1 MEATVNRND
10 SLHIQENEFKNDRD
24 RILSI
29 MEDQGGTVSAS
40 DILRITRQ
48 SNFKTISVQSAR
60 SRLNEL
66 KNFFLIEEH
75 HSSRNPLTGLN
86 NTTYRMLTSF
96 GSIAVIQNQITLYNN
111 NINMIS
117 KDIETLKQMMFISEF
132 SINLL
137 NKQLIKFKIKLKG
150 LFSALQHFNSK

>member
-10 SLHIQENEFKNDRD
+10 SLHAQENEFKTDRD

-40 DILRITRQ
+40 DILRITRR

-75 HSSRNPLTGLN
+75 HSVRNPLTGLN

-96 GSIAVIQNQITLYNN
+96 GSIAVIQNQITLFEN
-111 NINMIS
+111 NINMLS
-117 KDIETLKQMMFISEF
+117 RDIETLKQMMFISEF

-137 NKQLIKFKIKLKG
+137 KKQFVKFKIKLKG
-150 LFSALQHFNSK
+150 LYKALEYFKCQ

>member
-10 SLHIQENEFKNDRD
+10 SLHNQENEFKSDRD
-24 RILSI
+24 RILNI
-29 MEDQGGTVSAS
+29 IKREGAPLSAS
-40 DILRITRQ
+40 DINRITKL
-48 SNFKTISVQSAR
+48 SSLKTISVQSAR

-66 KNFFLIEEH
+66 KNFFHIKEH
-75 HSSRNPLTGLN
+75 YSSINPVTKLN
-86 NTTYRMLTSF
+86 NTTYRLLNPM